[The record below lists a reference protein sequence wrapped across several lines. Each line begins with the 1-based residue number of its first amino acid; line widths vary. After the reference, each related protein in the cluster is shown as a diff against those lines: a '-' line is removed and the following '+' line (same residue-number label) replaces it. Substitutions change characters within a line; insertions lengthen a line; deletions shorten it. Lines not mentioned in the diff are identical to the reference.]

1 MSVSSRQ
8 LAGPAADVEELRSR
22 VAGAVLVPDDP
33 GWDVARAAWNLA
45 VDQRPA
51 MVVEPQGPADVQA
64 VVDHARMRGLRVAMQ
79 GTGHN
84 AAPLRSSDVTVL
96 VKTSRMR
103 GVTIDPDRRTARV
116 EAGALWAD
124 VTAPASALG
133 LAPLAGSSPD
143 VGVVGYTVGGG
154 VSWLCRRYGLA
165 TERVVTFEVVT
176 ADGRL
181 LAVSR
186 DAEPELFWALC
197 GGGGSFAA
205 VVAMEFELIE
215 LAEVY
220 AGALIWP
227 WERAAEV
234 LHAWRQWTSTV
245 PDGVTTAASIV
256 QVPPLP
262 DVPPFLRGRGL
273 LVIDG
278 ASLGDEQTAAA
289 ILEPLRAL
297 GPEMDTF
304 TMVPPAAL
312 SHLHMDPEQPV
323 PGAGNGAL
331 LRELPA
337 DAVDALVDAA
347 GPASGSPLLKVEIR
361 HVAGAPSR
369 SRTGALAVA
378 DGAYLVY
385 GVGMAMDPG
394 TAGAVETHLDRV
406 LRLVEP
412 YRAAHQLPGFSERP
426 TAAETFFP
434 PATLD
439 RLRRIKADVD
449 PGDLFQANHP
459 VTAR

>member
-1 MSVSSRQ
+1 MSAPSAP
-8 LAGPAADVEELRSR
+8 LAGPAAGVEELRSR
-22 VAGAVLVPDDP
+22 LGGAVLVPGDP
-33 GWDVARAAWNLA
+33 GWDAARAAWNLA
-45 VDQRPA
+45 IDQQPA
-51 MVVEPQGPADVQA
+51 MVVEPQSPADVQA
-64 VVDHARMRGLRVAMQ
+64 VVDHARAAGLRVAMQ

-84 AAPLRSSDVTVL
+84 AAPLGPLDATVL
-96 VKTSRMR
+96 VKTHRMR
-103 GVTIDPDRRTARV
+103 GVTIDADRRTARV

-154 VSWLCRRYGLA
+154 LSWLCRRYGLA
-165 TERVVTFEVVT
+165 TERVVAFDVVT

-181 LAVSR
+181 LPVSR

-197 GGGGSFAA
+197 GGGGSYAA

-215 LAEVY
+215 LEAVY

-227 WERAAEV
+227 WERADEV
-234 LHAWRQWTSTV
+234 LHAWREWTQTA
-245 PDGVTTAASIV
+245 PERVTTAASIV

-273 LVIDG
+273 LIIDG
-278 ASLGDEQTAAA
+278 ASLGDEETAAA
-289 ILEPLRAL
+289 VLAPLRAL

-304 TMVPPAAL
+304 AMVPPAAL

-323 PGAGNGAL
+323 PGTGNGAVL
-331 LRELPA
+331 CELPA
-337 DAVDALVDAA
+337 EAVDALVEAVGA
-347 GPASGSPLLKVEIR
+347 GSGSPLLKLEVR
-361 HVAGAPSR
+361 HVSGALAR
-369 SRTGALAVA
+369 SRTGALSVA
-378 DGAYLVY
+378 DGAFLVY

-394 TAGAVETHLDRV
+394 LVHAIDTHLDRV

-426 TAAETFFP
+426 TAPETFFP

-449 PGDLFQANHP
+449 PADLFQANHP
-459 VTAR
+459 VATR